1 MAVAKEYSDDFAR
14 DIAKNITR
22 DGNVINE
29 DAISQSIEM
38 IIATT
43 PGERLFK
50 PEFGTLTWAT
60 LFEDFTVAGGERLID
75 DIVAAIRKY
84 EDRVEVLESD
94 ITLQMNQNE
103 NSMLLSIPYIIKRT
117 GKVSRFD
124 KKIFV

>member
-103 NSMLLSIPYIIKRT
+103 NSMLLSIPYVIKRN